1 MKKAIISS
9 SLAGALMLF
18 GLPLIAQQPD
28 SADPSAKVFASLD
41 SNRDGKL
48 DKAEFSKLL
57 DQGGQKASDQDKEN
71 EFKAWDANADG
82 SISKEEFKANYNA
95 AQQRK

>member
-1 MKKAIISS
+1 MKKAIISF

-18 GLPLIAQQPD
+18 GLPLIAQQAD
-28 SADPSAKVFASLD
+28 SADASEQVFASLD

-57 DQGGQKASDQDKEN
+57 DQGGQQTSDQDKDN

-95 AQQRK
+95 GQQGK

>member
-1 MKKAIISS
+1 MKKAIISC

-18 GLPLIAQQPD
+18 GLPLIAQQAD
-28 SADPSAKVFASLD
+28 SADPSEQIFASLD
-41 SNRDGKL
+41 SDRDGKL
-48 DKAEFSKLL
+48 TKTEFSKML
-57 DQGGQKASDQDKEN
+57 DQGGQQASDQDKDN

-95 AQQRK
+95 GQLSK

>member
-1 MKKAIISS
+1 MKKPIVSG
-9 SLAGALMLF
+9 SLAAALMMF
-18 GLPLIAQQPD
+18 GLPLIAQQAD
-28 SADPSAKVFASLD
+28 SADPSEQVFASLD

-48 DKAEFSKLL
+48 EKAEFTKML
-57 DQGGQKASDQDKEN
+57 DQGGQQVSDQDKDN

-95 AQQRK
+95 DQEK